1 MKKVIVLLFLSMLLL
16 PGSGAVKK
24 RVRQLKPIKPESVS
38 IDWMLHKHVQRVL
51 RQDGSLILPVDW
63 PVTNYMDRVV
73 MTGTDALTS
82 GYYYFR
88 LRDEDS
94 AAQIFDQNGNLIRVI
109 APNRPNAEYMLADL
123 FGFELNEDT
132 PEYLKLSHVTSKWR
146 VFNSKEEDEAYGPTE
161 EELEAAS
168 YLAMRM
174 RVSRLADAPNVV
186 TTLQCTAHSVN
197 DRVMESVYEWPSTM
211 TFAGNKLD
219 IFVSSGLETPRW
231 YLFDTLDVAGLN
243 AVTTTVNGVLIPGW
257 HASIP
262 LTHEST
268 CFATTNIVEDAF
280 ELGTYSTNIYW
291 NCDCRSTPETP
302 GFNRAAEH
310 SDSDGDGLSDYEE
323 RWQYDTDPEN
333 WDSDDDGI
341 ADGDEVDYG
350 LNPNENSALVDS
362 DNDNLSDAD
371 ECRYGTDMYNPD
383 TDGDGVND
391 GVEVSLGLDP
401 NNEDSDDDGLR
412 DGDELLIG
420 TDPNNPD
427 SDDDWLLDGQE
438 VGLFIA
444 TPFVSRSTGL
454 ATYNTSPLNPD
465 SDNDGMKD
473 GWEAENGLDPTS
485 DTDVTQ
491 DDDNDFVSAYHEYVN
506 GTDPHNPDTDYD
518 GVSDYWEI
526 HNGDDP
532 LAWEDSEE
540 DDSVWF
546 SVIGNTPEG
555 QNNTINQ
562 AITIPPHTKC
572 LVAVYVSTDEVQ
584 DYMYYG
590 GDSFLGNDYVEWNV
604 SATGA
609 RSANNPTMTG
619 SMNINDCFTE
629 FISAGNNR
637 AHNITS
643 GASILKDVAVFEAK
657 NNPTVLNL
665 SASVGNRNDSAN
677 STRIDIAEFRIRVAQ
692 RNYPD
697 TKGSRYGTTDMGGA
711 RKLVY
716 ISDANQD
723 WPANQGD
730 FPCGI
735 AYITG
740 QPAAPDLRA
749 CITGLERWNRV
760 EWWAELQSERT
771 KRESVD
777 NRDMEG
783 RHVVL
788 NGEMP
793 FNITQDFLNGE
804 IVGGTVTL
812 HAKVDNRF
820 EVPPYT
826 FKIRGKNPKD
836 DDVLACISSVVS
848 SEFQGYASM
857 MAKHESFGYEC
868 GYSQFNAGGDFKELP
883 NWGYPD
889 GWGIAQIDYSSEDPP
904 MTASTAEV
912 YNWRANINS
921 MANILNN
928 KLIRYNHTIDYFR
941 DKCLRENPRLWREP
955 TNVSTNVNGTVVSA
969 KQWSIMTLYNGAAG
983 CGENIEVDG
992 VESGTPIFFNK
1003 GRWELRDN
1011 IRNYVPNV
1019 LKTSREAIQD

>member
-1 MKKVIVLLFLSMLLL
+1 MRKSIVLILLSLLL
-16 PGSGAVKK
+16 QPSLGAVKRK
-24 RVRQLKPIKPESVS
+24 VRQLKPIKPESVS

-51 RQDGSLILPVDW
+51 RQDGSLILPVDH

-197 DRVMESVYEWPSTM
+197 NRVMESVYEWPSTM

-257 HASIP
+257 HASVP

-280 ELGTYSTNIYW
+280 ELGSYSTNIYW

-310 SDSDGDGLSDYEE
+310 IDSDGDGLSDYEE

-333 WDSDDDGI
+333 WDSDGDGI

-362 DNDNLSDAD
+362 DNDDLSDAD

-438 VGLFIA
+438 VGLFVAAPLIG
-444 TPFVSRSTGL
+444 RSSSL
-454 ATYNTSPLNPD
+454 STYMTSPLNPD
-465 SDNDGMKD
+465 SDDDGMKD
-473 GWEAENGLDPTS
+473 GWEVENAFDPTS
-485 DTDVTQ
+485 SVDRTLDA
-491 DDDNDFVSAYHEYVN
+491 DNDFVSNIVEYIN

-532 LAWEDSEE
+532 LVWETTDN
-540 DDSVWF
+540 DDSVWV
-546 SVIGNTPEG
+546 SVTGDTPCG
-555 QNNTINQ
+555 QNHTVNSSV
-562 AITIPPHTKC
+562 TIPAHTKC
-572 LVAVYVSTDEVQ
+572 LVAVYVGTDEVQ

-590 GDSFLGNDYVEWNV
+590 DDGFWGNDYLEWYV
-604 SATGA
+604 SATGT
-609 RSANNPTMTG
+609 RSVNNPTLSG
-619 SMNINDCFTE
+619 SMNINENFAD
-629 FISAGNNR
+629 FIAAGDNR
-637 AHNITS
+637 VRNVSS
-643 GASILKDVAVFEAK
+643 GACILKDVAVFEAK
-657 NNPTVLNL
+657 ESPVPL
-665 SASVGNRNDSAN
+665 SIHAAAGNRDVSG
-677 STRIDIAEFRIRVAQ
+677 SCSRVDIAVCYIRVAQ
-692 RNYPD
+692 RNYPN
-697 TKGSRYGTTDMGGA
+697 TKGSRNGTTDMGGA
-711 RKLVY
+711 GKLVY
-716 ISDANQD
+716 IADKNQD
-723 WPANQGD
+723 WPVDLGD
-730 FPCGI
+730 FPCSI

-749 CITGLERWNRV
+749 YVKGISRWNQV
-760 EWWAELQSERT
+760 EWWAELESERT
-771 KRESVD
+771 ERGTVD
-777 NRDMEG
+777 NRNMDG

-788 NGEMP
+788 DGETP
-793 FNITQDFLNGE
+793 FNITQHLLDGE
-804 IVGGTVTL
+804 IVGGNVYV
-812 HAKVDNRF
+812 HAKIDNR
-820 EVPPYT
+820 YNLYYA

-836 DDVLACISSVVS
+836 ADVVTYINETVGI
-848 SEFQGYASM
+848 EFSDYAWK
-857 MAKHESFGYEC
+857 MAKHESFGYGC
-868 GYSQFNAGGDFKELP
+868 SYSQFNAGGPYRELP
-883 NWGYPD
+883 NLGSPQ
-889 GWGIAQIDYSSEDPP
+889 GWGIAQIDYSAERPERV
-904 MTASTAEV
+904 ASTAEV
-912 YNWRANINS
+912 YDWHANVNS
-921 MANILNN
+921 MNTILNQ
-928 KLIRYNHTIDYFR
+928 KLTRYNDTITYFR
-941 DKCLRENPRLWREP
+941 NRCNQEMPSQWREP
-955 TNVSTNVNGTVVSA
+955 TNVSTNIAGTVVSA

-983 CGENIEVDG
+983 CGENIVING
-992 VESGTPIFFNK
+992 VTNATPIYFRR

-1011 IRNYVPNV
+1011 VRSYVPNV
-1019 LKTSREAIQD
+1019 LRTQVEAVQD

>member
-1 MKKVIVLLFLSMLLL
+1 MRKSIVLILLSLLLL
-16 PGSGAVKK
+16 PSLGAVKK

-73 MTGTDALTS
+73 MTGADALTS

-94 AAQIFDQNGNLIRVI
+94 AAQIFDQHGDLVRVI
-109 APNRPNAEYMLADL
+109 PPNRPNAEYMLADL

-211 TFAGNKLD
+211 TFANDKLD

-243 AVTTTVNGVLIPGW
+243 SVTTTVNGVLIPGW

-262 LTHEST
+262 LTHLST

-280 ELGTYSTNIYW
+280 ELGSYSTNIYW
-291 NCDCRSTPETP
+291 NCDCRTTPETP

-310 SDSDGDGLSDYEE
+310 IDSDGDGLSDYEE
-323 RWQYDTDPEN
+323 RWQYDTDPED

-350 LNPNENSALVDS
+350 LDPKVNSNNVDS

-371 ECRYGTDMYNPD
+371 ECRYGTDPNNPD
-383 TDGDGVND
+383 TDGDGLND
-391 GVEVSLGLDP
+391 GTEVAMGLDP
-401 NNEDSDDDGLR
+401 TDEDSDDDGLR

-427 SDDDWLLDGQE
+427 TDDDWLLDGQE
-438 VGLFIA
+438 IGLSVA
-444 TPFVSRSTGL
+444 TPFATRSATL
-454 ATYNTSPLNPD
+454 PTYNTSPTNPD
-465 SDNDGMKD
+465 SDGDGMKD
-473 GWEAENGLDPTS
+473 GWEVENAFDPTS
-485 DTDVTQ
+485 NSDRTLDA
-491 DDDNDFVSAYHEYVN
+491 DNDFVSNIVEYIN

-532 LAWEDSEE
+532 LVWETTDN
-540 DDSVWF
+540 DDSVWV
-546 SVIGNTPEG
+546 SVTGDTPCG
-555 QNNTINQ
+555 QNHTVNSSV
-562 AITIPPHTKC
+562 TIPAHTKC
-572 LVAVYVSTDEVQ
+572 LVAVYVGTDEVQ

-590 GDSFLGNDYVEWNV
+590 NGDSFFGDDYLEWNV
-604 SATGA
+604 WAAGA
-609 RSANNPTMTG
+609 RSVNNPTLSG
-619 SMNINDCFTE
+619 SMNINENFTE
-629 FISAGNNR
+629 FIAAEGNHVR
-637 AHNITS
+637 GVTS
-643 GASILKDVAVFEAK
+643 GACILKDAAVFEAK
-657 NNPTVLNL
+657 EAPVTL
-665 SASVGNRNDSAN
+665 SIHAAAGNRDVSG
-677 STRIDIAEFRIRVAQ
+677 SCSRVDIAVCYIRVAQ
-692 RNYPD
+692 RNYPN
-697 TKGSRYGTTDMGGA
+697 TKGSRNGTTDMGGA
-711 RKLVY
+711 GKLVY
-716 ISDANQD
+716 ISDSNQD
-723 WPANQGD
+723 WPEELGD

-740 QPAAPDLRA
+740 DPAAPDLRA
-749 CITGLERWNRV
+749 YVMGLTRWNQV
-760 EWWAELQSERT
+760 EWWAELESERSERGT
-771 KRESVD
+771 VD
-777 NRDMEG
+777 NRNMDG

-788 NGEMP
+788 DGETP
-793 FNITQDFLNGE
+793 FNITQHLLDGE
-804 IVGGTVTL
+804 IVGGNVYV
-812 HAKVDNRF
+812 HAKIDNRYNLY
-820 EVPPYT
+820 YT

-836 DDVLACISSVVS
+836 ADVESYINSTVDD
-848 SEFQGYASM
+848 EFRSYARLI
-857 MAKHESFGYEC
+857 AKHESHDARSTYLYC
-868 GYSQFNAGGDFKELP
+868 QFNAEYVSYYGLP
-883 NWGYPD
+883 CKTAGKYY
-889 GWGIAQIDYSSEDPP
+889 GWGIAQIDRGSDPNNC
-904 MTASTAEV
+904 STAEV
-912 YNWRANINS
+912 YDWHQNIRS
-921 MANILNN
+921 MNA
-928 KLIRYNHTIDYFR
+928 KLVESRNTYLRFLRYFR
-941 DKCLRENPRLWREP
+941 TEYGNSPNWTEP
-955 TNVSTNVNGTVVSA
+955 DSTFEYVYGIPVSIRQWAIMIFYNGTR
-969 KQWSIMTLYNGAAG
+969 GAQEMQLAG
-983 CGENIEVDG
+983 AVRTTPFSFDG
-992 VESGTPIFFNK
+992 N
-1003 GRWELRDN
+1003 RWKAHKNDKDYVRKVYED
-1011 IRNYVPNV
+1011 RNMQA
-1019 LKTSREAIQD
+1019 TE